1 MNDGCSANG
10 TSSGL
15 IASLTSAKDTLDT
28 YPFRIVSG
36 VGVIFNYYTL
46 YALNRY
52 RRRYKFHD
60 FFICRCFCNLVVCF
74 LALFY
79 KQDLPGLV
87 LCSECKMD
95 YWILFFQSYLAMILI
110 RVALMASAIS
120 DILLINNRIAL
131 LYNKKESRF
140 YTLSKKVSIVMFHFT
155 SN

>member
-15 IASLTSAKDTLDT
+15 IASLTSARDTLDT

-74 LALFY
+74 LALFS
-79 KQDLPGLV
+79 DLNQEFLIEGRYLHVWKLTSFSIFIRCFLIHRGNRNKCYFFEFSKLIVNFYFKLLFSKSNSSLV
-87 LCSECKMD
+87 NIIELNTC
-95 YWILFFQSYLAMILI
+95 F
-110 RVALMASAIS
+110 
-120 DILLINNRIAL
+120 
-131 LYNKKESRF
+131 
-140 YTLSKKVSIVMFHFT
+140 
-155 SN
+155 